1 MNHSKSRNVI
11 ERTFN
16 LFRKWWA
23 ILRSPSFYPI
33 NIQNRVI
40 LACALIYNLIN
51 NKSLNDPLDGNIQ
64 SATETQVE
72 DDGFI
77 DSVKPLQAWSTRRDN
92 LAQEIWK
99 SENCF
104 KTCYMNL
111 LSTYMKQIL
120 KHTGVGL
127 DSTTK
132 MVEAIEEQWEGFM
145 KSRATG
151 QFAQSYVNARTPP
164 PSFSTVVDV
173 EEGSNRVIDENVGES
188 ESPTGYVQTGECREM
203 GKISSGRK

>member
-1 MNHSKSRNVI
+1 MVFAMLMMVDMCLWKNKLQYLSVCCPIIQSSQTVHQHFHNVL
-11 ERTFN
+11 RVVLT
-16 LFRKWWA
+16 LHD
-23 ILRSPSFYPI
+23 IL
-33 NIQNRVI
+33 
-40 LACALIYNLIN
+40 LATPTPVDDDCTHPRWKHF
-51 NKSLNDPLDGNIQ
+51 KSLNDPLDGNIQ

-99 SENCF
+99 SENYF

-111 LSTYMKQIL
+111 LSTYMKQVLPNTNLKPAPHITSRITIL

-145 KSRATG
+145 KVSKTYL
-151 QFAQSYVNARTPP
+151 FKHFITMYL
-164 PSFSTVVDV
+164 
-173 EEGSNRVIDENVGES
+173 
-188 ESPTGYVQTGECREM
+188 
-203 GKISSGRK
+203 